1 MADQAT
7 THYINGLKLYG
18 AQKYVEAQAEYR
30 LALELKP
37 DWTECLQALGMSQM
51 NAKQLPEALETLL
64 QVTKD
69 APTDPLA
76 FTSLSMIYVRME
88 NIDDAET
95 AQATA
100 RMLSWKQELKDN
112 PNTPPPD
119 NDGMHV
125 TQ

>member
-1 MADQAT
+1 MADQAIE
-7 THYINGLKLYG
+7 HYKNGLRLYG
-18 AQKYVEAQAEYR
+18 ERKFVEAQAEYR
-30 LALELKP
+30 KGLELRP

-51 NAKQLPEALETLL
+51 NAEQLPEALETLL
-64 QVTKD
+64 KVTRD

-88 NIDDAET
+88 NIDEAEK

-112 PNTPPPD
+112 PNAPPPD

-125 TQ
+125 SQ